1 MKNTGS
7 TFSFKILL
15 GSVLSFLLF
24 HPGISQTKEF
34 FITPPEGK
42 SYESNYGRLSFIDSR
57 YDSLDQGFVLNNDKK
72 LSIVLA
78 TSLQKQLNNYLE
90 AVVDTSQAKGELL
103 FQLRKFRIVQKRDI
117 DFEYGYC
124 FIRATTYARAGK
136 TYRRLADMDTLMI
149 LRGGDVTDTLLTD
162 AKKQLCRLIR
172 KSLKI
177 TVDDKLEYGY
187 ADILRLDADEKK
199 NLKVY
204 TTSTF
209 TNGIYLTYN
218 SFMNQGPD
226 YKDAKVV
233 FKWNGTVRI
242 SVKDKEGKKLKLTG
256 KDIYGFVEKEV
267 PYIISDQ
274 GVCVVER
281 KSGYLIY
288 AAKDKVNENNEEYSL
303 PEKQIEALGPNTS
316 AAIKISPARG
326 VYGYFV
332 SYIDHVD
339 GTFMRV
345 KKIR

>member
-1 MKNTGS
+1 MKIVRIILP
-7 TFSFKILL
+7 FKICL
-15 GSVLSFLLF
+15 VFVCTFFLFELTT
-24 HPGISQTKEF
+24 SQTKEF
-34 FITPPEGK
+34 FIAPPEGK

-57 YDSLDQGFVLNNDKK
+57 YDSLDHGFVLNNDKK
-72 LSIVLA
+72 ISLVMP
-78 TSLQKQLNNYLE
+78 TSLQKQLANYLE

-103 FQLRKFRIVQKRDI
+103 FQLRKFKIVQKRDI

-124 FIRATTYARAGK
+124 FIRATTYGHTGK
-136 TYRRLADMDTLMI
+136 IYHRLADVDTLMI

-162 AKKQLCRLIR
+162 AKKQLCRLVR
-172 KSLKI
+172 KSLKMP
-177 TVDDKLEYGY
+177 TDDKLEYGY
-187 ADILRLDADEKK
+187 SDILRLDADEKK

-204 TTSTF
+204 TTATF

-256 KDIYGFVEKEV
+256 KDIYGFVEKDV

-281 KSGYLIY
+281 KNGYLVY
-288 AAKDKVNENNEEYSL
+288 AAKDKVNEDNEEYSL

-316 AAIKISPARG
+316 AAIKVSPARG
-326 VYGYFV
+326 AYGYFV

-339 GTFMRV
+339 GTFMRI
-345 KKIR
+345 KRIR